1 MAISSFSD
9 LKTSMQ
15 KWLKRPDLAAMFPDF
30 VLLAEQHF
38 DRTIKTRA
46 RRSHF
51 AITPTTSYVSLPSD
65 WGRVIKAKYGGKDFE
80 FFPASTDERRIYCG
94 YRILGDKLAMTVP
107 QLGQKLD
114 LWYYIAIEGLSDSN
128 QSNWLLEDAPDI
140 YLWGSLAEGADYIR
154 DSESRGKYI
163 ARRDA
168 AIAEFIDDDA
178 EAKTP
183 EDQPLD
189 MRAC

>member
-1 MAISSFSD
+1 MSLTSFTD
-9 LKTSMQ
+9 LQASMK
-15 KWLKRPDLAAMFPDF
+15 KWLKRPDLETMFPDF

-51 AITPTTSYVSLPSD
+51 AITPSTGYVSLPSD
-65 WGRVIKAKYGGKDFE
+65 WGRVINAKFGGRPLD
-80 FFPASTDERRIYCG
+80 FFPASTDERRIVFG
-94 YRILGDKLAMTVP
+94 YRILGDKLALTVP
-107 QLGQKLD
+107 QLGQRLD
-114 LWYYIAIEGLSDSN
+114 LHYYIAIEGLSDSN

-140 YLWGSLAEGADYIR
+140 YLWGALAEGADYIR
-154 DSESRGKYI
+154 DSESRDKYI

-178 EAKTP
+178 ESKTP